1 MQTFNVACFSDLHL
15 GHRRNDTHVMIGA
28 LDESI
33 LHSGLLKRIKLLLL
47 AGDVFDRLLELNHP
61 AIHEV
66 DRWIWRL
73 FRACEK
79 NGVVLRVLEGTPSHD
94 RHQSQR
100 FKTIHEV
107 SGSQCDFRYVDQ
119 IEIEHIERLDIN
131 VLYIPDEIS
140 PAGTQVTKAVVQSL
154 LESRGLDQVDLCCM
168 HGFFK
173 YQLPYDV
180 KESAYHDE
188 DFYQSI
194 TRYWI
199 FIGHV
204 HNHTRRGKIVAQGS
218 HDRLSHGEEEPKGFV
233 QASVGDP
240 NGDSCYFIENKK
252 AHTYKTIQCYGM
264 EVGHAF
270 EKIEAELVL
279 VGDLARVRIEAEPQ
293 HPIFTNMVELQKKYP
308 TLNFTPH
315 PKSVGEGSPLSE
327 AAKEPEI
334 IKWHAVEITK
344 DNIVEMVSERLGLR
358 DIGPTT
364 AARALQH
371 LREFA

>member
-1 MQTFNVACFSDLHL
+1 MQAFHVASFSDLHL
-15 GHRRNDTHVMIGA
+15 GHRRNDTHVMIEA

-33 LHSGLLKRIKLLLL
+33 LKSGLLKRIKLLFL

-73 FRACEK
+73 FKACERA
-79 NGVVLRVLEGTPSHD
+79 GVILRVLEGTPSHD

-100 FKTIHEV
+100 FVTVHEV

-119 IEIEHIERLDIN
+119 IEIEFIEKLGVS

-140 PAGTQVTKAVVQSL
+140 PAGTHVTKAVVESL
-154 LESRGLDQVDLCCM
+154 LESRGIEQVDLACM

-180 KESAYHDE
+180 KETAYHDE
-188 DFYQSI
+188 DFYQTI
-194 TRYWI
+194 VKYWI

-218 HDRLSHGEEEPKGFV
+218 HDRLTHGEEEPKGFV
-233 QASVGDP
+233 EASVGNP
-240 NGDSCYFIENKK
+240 QGDQCFFIENKM
-252 AHTYKTIQCYGM
+252 AHTYMTIQCYEM
-264 EVGHAF
+264 DVGLAF
-270 EKIEAELVL
+270 EKIEALLVN
-279 VGDLARVRIEAEPQ
+279 VSDFARVRIEAEPQ

-315 PKSVGEGSPLSE
+315 PKAVGEGSPLSE
-327 AAKEPEI
+327 AAKAPEI
-334 IKWHAVEITK
+334 IKWHAIEITK
-344 DNIVEMVSERLGLR
+344 DNIVQMVADRLSLR
-358 DIGPTT
+358 DIGPLT

>member
-1 MQTFNVACFSDLHL
+1 MRSFNLACFSDLHL
-15 GHRRNDTHVMIGA
+15 GHRRNDTHVMIDA

-33 LHSGLLKRIKLLLL
+33 LKSGLLKRIKLLLL

-73 FRACEK
+73 FKACDK

-100 FKTIHEV
+100 FTTIHEV
-107 SGSQCDFRYVDQ
+107 SGSGCDFRYVDQ
-119 IEIEHIERLDIN
+119 IEIEHIDKLDIN

-140 PAGTQVTKAVVQSL
+140 PAGTHVTRSVVESL
-154 LESRGLDQVDLCCM
+154 LESRGLDQVDVCCM

-180 KESAYHDE
+180 KETTYHDE
-188 DFYQSI
+188 EFYQSI
-194 TRYWI
+194 TKYWI
-199 FIGHV
+199 LIGHV

-233 QASVGDP
+233 EASVGLP
-240 NGDSCYFIENKK
+240 EGDTCYFIENKK
-252 AHTYKTIQCYGM
+252 AHTYKTIQCYQM
-264 EVGHAF
+264 EVGLAF
-270 EKIEAELVL
+270 ELIEERLKS
-279 VGDLARVRIEAEPQ
+279 VGDFARIRIEAEPQ

-308 TLNFTPH
+308 TLNFTSH
-315 PKSVGEGSPLSE
+315 PKAIGEGSPLSE
-327 AAKEPEI
+327 AAKPPEI
-334 IKWHAVEITK
+334 VKWHSVEITK
-344 DNIVEMVSERLGLR
+344 DNIVEMVSNRLSLR
-358 DIGPTT
+358 DIGPLA

-371 LREFA
+371 LREYL

>member
-33 LHSGLLKRIKLLLL
+33 LHSGLLTRIKLLFL

-79 NGVVLRVLEGTPSHD
+79 NGVIVRVLEGTPSHD
-94 RHQSQR
+94 RHQSHR
-100 FKTIHEV
+100 FVTVHEI
-107 SGSQCDFRYVDQ
+107 SRSQCNFKYVDKID
-119 IEIEHIERLDIN
+119 IEYIEPLGIN

-140 PAGTQVTKAVVQSL
+140 PQGTQETKAIVETML
-154 LESRGLDQVDLCCM
+154 ASRGLEQVDIACM

-188 DFYQSI
+188 DFYQRI
-194 TRYWI
+194 VRYWI

-218 HDRLSHGEEEPKGFV
+218 HDRLTHGEEEPKGFV
-233 QASVGDP
+233 QASVGNLD
-240 NGDSCYFIENKK
+240 GDECYFIENKK
-252 AHTYKTIQCYGM
+252 AHTYMTIQCYEM
-264 EVGHAF
+264 EVGMAF
-270 EKIEAELVL
+270 EMIDDRLQNV
-279 VGDLARVRIEAEPQ
+279 VDFSRIRIEAEPQ
-293 HPIFTNMVELQKKYP
+293 HPIFTNMAELQKKYP

-315 PKSVGEGSPLSE
+315 PKAFDEGTPLSE

-344 DNIVEMVSERLGLR
+344 DNIVDMVASRLSLR

-371 LREFA
+371 LKEFA